1 VAVYI
6 AVHSQPSYLLRR
18 PAHSSPPSGKL
29 CLGAT
34 NEIAMEQY
42 KWRTVLAYRL
52 SQTALDEFL
61 VTLFGRMNFY
71 IRVSRFS
78 ADALDS
84 LIVDCTAEE

>member
-1 VAVYI
+1 
-6 AVHSQPSYLLRR
+6 
-18 PAHSSPPSGKL
+18 
-29 CLGAT
+29 
-34 NEIAMEQY
+34 MEQY